1 MRYQGVLKGYLR
13 VLLKQPGDVLVRNL
27 LIAFAVMIS
36 SCEALADYP
45 EKSIRL
51 VVPFATGGTSEIVA
65 RSVASSLST
74 SLGQSVYVDNKPG
87 GAGNIA
93 MEEVKR
99 ANPDGYTLMLGH
111 VGTLAVNPA
120 LFGKKLPYDP
130 NKDFA
135 PVTLVAKVPNVI
147 AVSEKSPYKTLA
159 DLVADA
165 KKNPGKIN
173 YGSAGNGSAGH
184 LAMEYFSSEAGID
197 LVHVPYKGSGPML
210 TDLIG
215 GQIQATFNGL
225 PSLMGQIKGG
235 TLRPLAVGSADRS
248 KVLPNVPTLS
258 ESGYKGFE
266 TSQWYGII
274 VPAGTPQPVID
285 RLQKEIAKGLKSK
298 EDSKRMLEDGAVL
311 VGDTPAQFATFI
323 KSEQIRWAKVVEKAK
338 ITVD

>member
-1 MRYQGVLKGYLR
+1 MGITKKILSCLF
-13 VLLKQPGDVLVRNL
+13 LLTVSKL
-27 LIAFAVMIS
+27 
-36 SCEALADYP
+36 ALAAYP

-65 RSVASSLST
+65 RSVANSLSN

-99 ANPDGYTLMLGH
+99 ANPDGYTLILGH

-147 AVSEKSPYKTLA
+147 AVSAKSPYKTLG
-159 DLVADA
+159 DLVSDA

-235 TLRPLAVGSADRS
+235 TLRPLAVGSSERS
-248 KVLPNVPTLS
+248 KVLPNVATLS
-258 ESGYKGFE
+258 ELGYKGFE
-266 TSQWYGII
+266 TSQWYGIM
-274 VPAGTPQPVID
+274 VPAGTPQPIIEK
-285 RLQKEIAKGLKSK
+285 LQQEIAKSLKSK
-298 EDSKRMLEDGAVL
+298 EDSKKMLEDGAVL
-311 VGDTPAQFATFI
+311 VGDTPSQFATFI
-323 KSEQIRWAKVVEKAK
+323 KLEQSRWAKVVEKAK
-338 ITVD
+338 ISVD

>member
-1 MRYQGVLKGYLR
+1 MK
-13 VLLKQPGDVLVRNL
+13 KF
-27 LIAFAVMIS
+27 LIALM
-36 SCEALADYP
+36 ALAGVNTALAAYP
-45 EKSIRL
+45 DRSIRL

-65 RSVASSLST
+65 RSVANSLST

-93 MEEVKR
+93 MEEVMR
-99 ANPDGYTLMLGH
+99 AKPDGYTLILGH

-120 LFGKKLPYDP
+120 LFAKKLPYDP

-147 AVSEKSPYKTLA
+147 AVSAKSPYKTVG
-159 DLVADA
+159 DLVIDA

-184 LAMEYFSSEAGID
+184 LAMEYFSAEAGID

-225 PSLMGQIKGG
+225 PSLIGQIKGG
-235 TLRPLAVGSADRS
+235 ALRPLAVGSAERS
-248 KVLPNVPTLS
+248 KVLPNVPTIS

-266 TSQWYGII
+266 TSQWYGIM
-274 VPAGTPQPVID
+274 VPAGTPQPIID
-285 RLQKEIAKGLKSK
+285 RLQKDITKGLKSK
-298 EDSKRMLEDGAVL
+298 EDSKKMLEDGAVL
-311 VGDTPAQFATFI
+311 VGDTPAQFGAFI
-323 KSEQIRWAKVVEKAK
+323 KSEQSRWAKVVEKAK
-338 ITVD
+338 ISVD

>member
-1 MRYQGVLKGYLR
+1 MKKYLFVLM
-13 VLLKQPGDVLVRNL
+13 VLASSK
-27 LIAFAVMIS
+27 IAMA
-36 SCEALADYP
+36 AYP

-51 VVPFATGGTSEIVA
+51 VVPFATGGTSEIIA
-65 RSVASSLST
+65 RSVASSLSN

-99 ANPDGYTLMLGH
+99 ANPDGYTLILGH

-147 AVSEKSPYKTLA
+147 AVSEKSPYKTLN
-159 DLVADA
+159 DLVVDA

-225 PSLMGQIKGG
+225 PSLVGQIKGG
-235 TLRPLAVGSADRS
+235 VLRPLAVGSAERS
-248 KVLPNVPTLS
+248 KVLPNVPTIS

-266 TSQWYGII
+266 TSQWYGIM
-274 VPAGTPQPVID
+274 VPAGTPQAIID
-285 RLQKEIAKGLKSK
+285 RLQKDIANSLKSK
-298 EDSKRMLEDGAVL
+298 EDSKKMLEDGAVL
-311 VGDTPAQFATFI
+311 VGDTPAQFAAFI
-323 KSEQIRWAKVVEKAK
+323 KSEQVRWAKVVEKAK
-338 ITVD
+338 ITID

>member
-1 MRYQGVLKGYLR
+1 MKKHTVIKILFVSFGFGVLSG
-13 VLLKQPGDVLVRNL
+13 PS
-27 LIAFAVMIS
+27 IAAF
-36 SCEALADYP
+36 P

-51 VVPFATGGTSEIVA
+51 IVPFATGGTSEIVA
-65 RSVASSLST
+65 RSVANGLT
-74 SLGQSVYVDNKPG
+74 NALGQSVYVENKPG

-99 ANPDGYTLMLGH
+99 ANPDGYTLILGH

-135 PVTLVAKVPNVI
+135 PITLIAKVPNVI
-147 AVSEKSPYKTLA
+147 AVSEKSPYKNIA
-159 DLVADA
+159 EFVADA

-225 PSLMGQIKGG
+225 PSLIGQIKGN
-235 TLRPLAVGSADRS
+235 TLKPLAVGSGDRS
-248 KVLPNVPTLS
+248 KSIPQVPTLA

-266 TSQWYGII
+266 TSQWYGLIA
-274 VPAGTPQPVID
+274 PAGTPRPIID
-285 RLQKEIAKGLKSK
+285 KLQKEIVKVLSSK
-298 EDSKRMLEDGAVL
+298 EDSYRMLEDGAIL
-311 VGDTPAQFATFI
+311 VGNTPEQFMTFI
-323 KSEQIRWAKVVEKAK
+323 QSEQSRWSKVIKQAK
-338 ITVD
+338 ITID

>member
-1 MRYQGVLKGYLR
+1 MRNSVYKNFSA
-13 VLLKQPGDVLVRNL
+13 LLL
-27 LIAFAVMIS
+27 AIS
-36 SCEALADYP
+36 STFVFASYP
-45 EKSIRL
+45 ERSIRL
-51 VVPFATGGTSEIVA
+51 VVPFATGGTSEIIA
-65 RSVASSLST
+65 RSVANALTT

-99 ANPDGYTLMLGH
+99 AAPDGYTLILGH

-147 AVSEKSPYKTLA
+147 AVSEKSKYKTLG
-159 DLVADA
+159 DLVSDA

-235 TLRPLAVGSADRS
+235 ALRPLAVGSLEGS
-248 KVLPNVPTLS
+248 KVLPTVPTIA

-266 TSQWYGII
+266 TSQWYGIM

-285 RLQKEIAKGLKSK
+285 RLQKEIAKSLKSK
-298 EDSKRMLEDGAVL
+298 EDSKKMLEDGAVL
-311 VGDTPAQFATFI
+311 VGDTPAQFGTFI
-323 KSEQIRWAKVVEKAK
+323 KSEQGRWAKVVEKAK

>member
-1 MRYQGVLKGYLR
+1 MK
-13 VLLKQPGDVLVRNL
+13 KL
-27 LIAFAVMIS
+27 LIALTLLAGSQTSFA
-36 SCEALADYP
+36 AYP

-74 SLGQSVYVDNKPG
+74 SLGVSVYVDNKPG

-130 NKDFA
+130 NTDFA

-147 AVSEKSPYKTLA
+147 AVSEKSPNKTLA
-159 DLVADA
+159 EFVADA

-225 PSLMGQIKGG
+225 PSLIGQIKGG
-235 TLRPLAVGSADRS
+235 TLRPLAVGSAERS
-248 KVLPNVPTLS
+248 KVLPNVPTIS

-274 VPAGTPQPVID
+274 VPAGTPTAIID
-285 RLQKEIAKGLKSK
+285 RLQKDIVKGLKSK

-311 VGDTPAQFATFI
+311 VGDTPAQFGAFI

>member
-1 MRYQGVLKGYLR
+1 VKNFI
-13 VLLKQPGDVLVRNL
+13 VALVILVSSN
-27 LIAFAVMIS
+27 ITFA
-36 SCEALADYP
+36 AYP

-51 VVPFATGGTSEIVA
+51 VVPFATGGTSEIIA
-65 RSVASSLST
+65 RSVAASLT
-74 SLGQSVYVDNKPG
+74 NSLGQSVYVDNKPG

-93 MEEVKR
+93 MEEIKR

-159 DLVADA
+159 DLVTDA

-235 TLRPLAVGSADRS
+235 ALRPLAVGSADRS
-248 KVLPNVPTLS
+248 KVVPNVPTLS
-258 ESGYKGFE
+258 ELGYKGFE

-274 VPAGTPQPVID
+274 VPAGTPQPIID
-285 RLQKEIAKGLKSK
+285 RLQKEIAKALQSK
-298 EDSKRMLEDGAVL
+298 EESKRMLDDGAIL
-311 VGDTPAQFATFI
+311 IGDTPAQFSAFI
-323 KSEQIRWAKVVEKAK
+323 KTEQNRWAKVIEKAK
-338 ITVD
+338 ITID

>member
-1 MRYQGVLKGYLR
+1 MKNFIVVL
-13 VLLKQPGDVLVRNL
+13 VLLV
-27 LIAFAVMIS
+27 S
-36 SCEALADYP
+36 SSVTFSAYP

-51 VVPFATGGTSEIVA
+51 VVPFATGGTSEIIA
-65 RSVASSLST
+65 RSVAASLT
-74 SLGQSVYVDNKPG
+74 NSLGQSVYVENKPG

-93 MEEVKR
+93 MEEIKR

-159 DLVADA
+159 DLVTDA

-197 LVHVPYKGSGPML
+197 LVHIPYKGSGPML

-235 TLRPLAVGSADRS
+235 ALRPLAVGSADRS
-248 KVLPNVPTLS
+248 KVVPNVPTLS

-285 RLQKEIAKGLKSK
+285 RLYKEIAKALQSK
-298 EDSKRMLEDGAVL
+298 EESKKMLDDGAVL
-311 VGDTPAQFATFI
+311 IGDTPAQFSAFI
-323 KSEQIRWAKVVEKAK
+323 KTEQNRWAKVIEKAK
-338 ITVD
+338 ITID

>member
-1 MRYQGVLKGYLR
+1 VFKLFSTL
-13 VLLKQPGDVLVRNL
+13 VILLASQMVTQ
-27 LIAFAVMIS
+27 ISFA
-36 SCEALADYP
+36 AYP
-45 EKSIRL
+45 ERSIRL
-51 VVPFATGGTSEIVA
+51 VVPFATGGTSEIIA
-65 RSVASSLST
+65 RSVANSLTT
-74 SLGQSVYVDNKPG
+74 SLGQSVYVENKPG

-99 ANPDGYTLMLGH
+99 AKPDGYTLMLGH

-120 LFGKKLPYDP
+120 LFGSKLPYDP
-130 NKDFA
+130 NTDFA
-135 PVTLVAKVPNVI
+135 PVTLIAKVPNII

-215 GQIQATFNGL
+215 DQIQATFNGL
-225 PSLMGQIKGG
+225 PSLIGQFKGRA
-235 TLRPLAVGSADRS
+235 LRPLATGSAERS
-248 KVLPNVPTLS
+248 KVLSNVPTIS
-258 ESGYKGFE
+258 ELGYKGFE

-274 VPAGTPQPVID
+274 VPAGTPPAIIE
-285 RLQKEIAKGLKSK
+285 RLQKDIAKGLNSK
-298 EDSKRMLEDGAVL
+298 EESKRMLEDGAVL
-311 VGDTPAQFATFI
+311 IGDTPTQFSAFI
-323 KSEQIRWAKVVEKAK
+323 KSEQARWAKVVEKAK
-338 ITVD
+338 ISVD

>member
-1 MRYQGVLKGYLR
+1 MR
-13 VLLKQPGDVLVRNL
+13 NF

-36 SCEALADYP
+36 SSAALADYP

-65 RSVASSLST
+65 RSVASGLST

-147 AVSEKSPYKTLA
+147 AVSEKSPNKTLA
-159 DLVADA
+159 DFVADA

-248 KVLPNVPTLS
+248 RVLPNVPTLS

-274 VPAGTPQPVID
+274 VPAGTPQPIID
-285 RLQKEIAKGLKSK
+285 KLQREIAKTLKSK
-298 EDSKRMLEDGAVL
+298 EDSKRMLEDGAIL
-311 VGDTPAQFATFI
+311 VGDTPAQFSAFI
-323 KSEQIRWAKVVEKAK
+323 KAEQIRWAKVIEKAK
-338 ITVD
+338 ITID

>member
-1 MRYQGVLKGYLR
+1 MRLIKLAT
-13 VLLKQPGDVLVRNL
+13 LVVSA
-27 LIAFAVMIS
+27 IAILTNVSPVFA
-36 SCEALADYP
+36 AYP
-45 EKSIRL
+45 ERSIRL
-51 VVPFATGGTSEIVA
+51 VVPFATGGTSEIIA
-65 RSVASSLST
+65 RSIANSLST

-99 ANPDGYTLMLGH
+99 AKPDGYTLMLGH

-130 NKDFA
+130 NTDFA

-147 AVSEKSPYKTLA
+147 AVSEKSPNKTLA
-159 DLVADA
+159 DFVADA

-184 LAMEYFSSEAGID
+184 LAMEYFSAEAGID

-215 GQIQATFNGL
+215 GQTQATFNGL
-225 PSLMGQIKGG
+225 PSLIGQIKGS
-235 TLRPLAVGSADRS
+235 TLRPLAVGSAERS
-248 KVLPNVPTLS
+248 KVIPNVPTIS

-274 VPAGTPQPVID
+274 VHAGTPQQIID
-285 RLQKEIAKGLKSK
+285 RLQKEIVKGLRSK
-298 EDSKRMLEDGAVL
+298 EDSKRMLDDGAVL
-311 VGDTPAQFATFI
+311 VGDTPAQFGTFI
-323 KSEQIRWAKVVEKAK
+323 KAEQARWAKVVEKAK
-338 ITVD
+338 ITID

>member
-1 MRYQGVLKGYLR
+1 VKIF
-13 VLLKQPGDVLVRNL
+13 LV
-27 LIAFAVMIS
+27 AFAVTIAS
-36 SCEALADYP
+36 GAAWADYP

-65 RSVASSLST
+65 RSIASGLST

-111 VGTLAVNPA
+111 VGTLAVNPS

-147 AVSEKSPYKTLA
+147 AVSEKSPNKTLA
-159 DLVADA
+159 DFVADA

-248 KVLPNVPTLS
+248 RVLPNVPTLS

-274 VPAGTPQPVID
+274 VPAGTPQPIID
-285 RLQKEIAKGLKSK
+285 KLQREIAKTLKSK
-298 EDSKRMLEDGAVL
+298 EDSKRMLEDGAIL
-311 VGDTPAQFATFI
+311 VGDTPAQFGAFI
-323 KSEQIRWAKVVEKAK
+323 KAEQIRWAKVIEKAK
-338 ITVD
+338 ITID

>member
-1 MRYQGVLKGYLR
+1 MR
-13 VLLKQPGDVLVRNL
+13 NF

-36 SCEALADYP
+36 SSAALADYP

-65 RSVASSLST
+65 RSVASGLSA

-147 AVSEKSPYKTLA
+147 AVSEKSPNKTLA
-159 DLVADA
+159 DFVADA

-248 KVLPNVPTLS
+248 RVLPNVPTLS

-274 VPAGTPQPVID
+274 VPAGTPQPIID
-285 RLQKEIAKGLKSK
+285 KLQREIAKTLKSK
-298 EDSKRMLEDGAVL
+298 EDSKRMLEDGAIL
-311 VGDTPAQFATFI
+311 VGDTPAQFSAFI
-323 KSEQIRWAKVVEKAK
+323 KAEQIRWAKVIEKAK
-338 ITVD
+338 ITID

>member
-1 MRYQGVLKGYLR
+1 MKKFLMALAM
-13 VLLKQPGDVLVRNL
+13 L
-27 LIAFAVMIS
+27 IS
-36 SCEALADYP
+36 SHSALAAYP

-51 VVPFATGGTSEIVA
+51 VVPFATGGTSEIIA
-65 RSVASSLST
+65 RSIAGSLT
-74 SLGQSVYVDNKPG
+74 NSLGQSVYVDNKPG

-99 ANPDGYTLMLGH
+99 ANPDGYTLILGH

-135 PVTLVAKVPNVI
+135 PVTLIAKVPNVI
-147 AVSEKSPYKTLA
+147 AVSEKSPYKTLS
-159 DLVADA
+159 DLVIDA

-235 TLRPLAVGSADRS
+235 TLRPLAIGSAERS

-266 TSQWYGII
+266 TSQWYGIMA
-274 VPAGTPQPVID
+274 PAGTPQAIID
-285 RLQKEIAKGLKSK
+285 RLQKDIAKSLKSK
-298 EDSKRMLEDGAVL
+298 EDSRKMLEDGAVL
-311 VGDTPAQFATFI
+311 VGDTPTQFSVFI
-323 KSEQIRWAKVVEKAK
+323 KSEQGRWSKVVEKAG

>member
-1 MRYQGVLKGYLR
+1 MLKFF
-13 VLLKQPGDVLVRNL
+13 VALLTLVSSQFS
-27 LIAFAVMIS
+27 FA
-36 SCEALADYP
+36 AYP
-45 EKSIRL
+45 ERSIRL
-51 VVPFATGGTSEIVA
+51 VVPFATGGTSEIIA
-65 RSVASSLST
+65 RSVANSLT
-74 SLGQSVYVDNKPG
+74 TILGQSVYVDNKPG

-147 AVSEKSPYKTLA
+147 AVSEKSSYKTLA

-184 LAMEYFSSEAGID
+184 LAMEYFSAEAGID

-225 PSLMGQIKGG
+225 PSLIGQIKGG
-235 TLRPLAVGSADRS
+235 TLRPLAVGSAERS
-248 KVLPNVPTLS
+248 KVLPRVPTLS

-274 VPAGTPQPVID
+274 VPAGTPQAIID
-285 RLQKEIAKGLKSK
+285 KLQKDIAKGLKSK

-311 VGDTPAQFATFI
+311 VGDTPAQFGVFI
-323 KSEQIRWAKVVEKAK
+323 KSEQARWAKVVESLK

>member
-1 MRYQGVLKGYLR
+1 MKNIYK
-13 VLLKQPGDVLVRNL
+13 LLLCL
-27 LIAFAVMIS
+27 LAAIGS
-36 SCEALADYP
+36 SVVSAAYP
-45 EKSIRL
+45 ERSIRL

-65 RSVASSLST
+65 RSVASMLTT

-93 MEEVKR
+93 MEEVRR
-99 ANPDGYTLMLGH
+99 ASPDGYTLMLGH

-120 LFGKKLPYDP
+120 LFSKKLPYDP

-147 AVSEKSPYKTLA
+147 AVSERSQYKTLG

-184 LAMEYFSSEAGID
+184 LAMEYFCSEAGID

-225 PSLMGQIKGG
+225 PSLMGQIKGNA
-235 TLRPLAVGSADRS
+235 LRPLAVGSLDRS
-248 KVLPNVPTLS
+248 KVLPSVPTIA

-274 VPAGTPQPVID
+274 VPAGTPQPIID
-285 RLQKEIAKGLKSK
+285 KLQQEIAKGLKSK
-298 EDSKRMLEDGAVL
+298 EDSKKMLEDGAVL
-311 VGDTPAQFATFI
+311 VGDTPAQFASFI
-323 KSEQIRWAKVVEKAK
+323 KSEQRRWAKVVEKAK

>member
-1 MRYQGVLKGYLR
+1 MK
-13 VLLKQPGDVLVRNL
+13 KFLV
-27 LIAFAVMIS
+27 AFI
-36 SCEALADYP
+36 ALAGVNIALAAYP
-45 EKSIRL
+45 DRSIRL
-51 VVPFATGGTSEIVA
+51 VVPFATGGTSEIIA
-65 RSVASSLST
+65 RSVANSLST
-74 SLGQSVYVDNKPG
+74 SLGQSVYVENKPG

-147 AVSEKSPYKTLA
+147 AVSEKSPNKTLA
-159 DLVADA
+159 DFVADA

-225 PSLMGQIKGG
+225 PSLIGQIKGG
-235 TLRPLAVGSADRS
+235 TLRPLAVGSAERS
-248 KVLPNVPTLS
+248 KVLPNVPTIS

-285 RLQKEIAKGLKSK
+285 KLQKEIAKGLKSK

-311 VGDTPAQFATFI
+311 VGDTPTQFGAFI
-323 KSEQIRWAKVVEKAK
+323 KSEQARWAKVVEKAK

>member
-1 MRYQGVLKGYLR
+1 MKHFIVAQVI
-13 VLLKQPGDVLVRNL
+13 LVSSN
-27 LIAFAVMIS
+27 ITFA
-36 SCEALADYP
+36 AYP

-51 VVPFATGGTSEIVA
+51 VVPFATGGTSEIIA
-65 RSVASSLST
+65 RSVAASLT
-74 SLGQSVYVDNKPG
+74 NSLGQSVYVDNKPG

-93 MEEVKR
+93 MEEIKR

-159 DLVADA
+159 DLVTDA

-235 TLRPLAVGSADRS
+235 ALRPLAVGSADRS

-285 RLQKEIAKGLKSK
+285 RLQKEIAKALQSK
-298 EDSKRMLEDGAVL
+298 EESKRMLDDGAIL
-311 VGDTPAQFATFI
+311 IGDTPAQFSAFI
-323 KSEQIRWAKVVEKAK
+323 KTEQNRWAKVIEKAK
-338 ITVD
+338 ITID

>member
-1 MRYQGVLKGYLR
+1 MRNSVYKNFSA
-13 VLLKQPGDVLVRNL
+13 LLLT
-27 LIAFAVMIS
+27 IS
-36 SCEALADYP
+36 STFVFASYP
-45 EKSIRL
+45 ERSIRL
-51 VVPFATGGTSEIVA
+51 VVPFATGGTSEIIA
-65 RSVASSLST
+65 RSVANMLTT

-99 ANPDGYTLMLGH
+99 ATPDGYTLILGH

-130 NKDFA
+130 NKDFV

-147 AVSEKSPYKTLA
+147 AVSEKSKYKTLG
-159 DLVADA
+159 DLVSDA

-235 TLRPLAVGSADRS
+235 ALRPLAVGSLERS
-248 KVLPNVPTLS
+248 KVLPTVPTIA

-266 TSQWYGII
+266 TSQWYGIMA
-274 VPAGTPQPVID
+274 PAGTPQPVID
-285 RLQKEIAKGLKSK
+285 RLQKEIAKSLKSK
-298 EDSKRMLEDGAVL
+298 EDSKKMLEDGAVL
-311 VGDTPAQFATFI
+311 VGDTPTQFGAFI
-323 KSEQIRWAKVVEKAK
+323 KSEQGRWTKVVEKAK

>member
-1 MRYQGVLKGYLR
+1 MLKYL
-13 VLLKQPGDVLVRNL
+13 VTLLAIMVAQ
-27 LIAFAVMIS
+27 IS
-36 SCEALADYP
+36 LAAYP
-45 EKSIRL
+45 DRSIRL

-65 RSVASSLST
+65 RSVANSLST

-93 MEEVKR
+93 MEEMKR
-99 ANPDGYTLMLGH
+99 AKPDGYTLMLGH

-130 NKDFA
+130 NADFA

-147 AVSEKSPYKTLA
+147 AVSEKSAYKTLA

-184 LAMEYFSSEAGID
+184 LAMEYFSAEAGID

-225 PSLMGQIKGG
+225 PSLIGQIKGG
-235 TLRPLAVGSADRS
+235 ALRPLAVGSAERS
-248 KVLPNVPTLS
+248 KVLPNVPTIS

-274 VPAGTPQPVID
+274 VPAGTPQPIID
-285 RLQKEIAKGLKSK
+285 KLQKEIAKGLKSK

-311 VGDTPAQFATFI
+311 VGDTPAQFGAFI
-323 KSEQIRWAKVVEKAK
+323 KAEQNRWAKVVEKAK

>member
-1 MRYQGVLKGYLR
+1 MFKFFVAIP
-13 VLLKQPGDVLVRNL
+13 LLV
-27 LIAFAVMIS
+27 ASAMAS
-36 SCEALADYP
+36 AAYP

-51 VVPFATGGTSEIVA
+51 VVPFATGGTSEIIA
-65 RSVASSLST
+65 RSIANSLT
-74 SLGQSVYVDNKPG
+74 NRLGQSVYVDNKPG

-99 ANPDGYTLMLGH
+99 ANPDGYTLILGH

-147 AVSEKSPYKTLA
+147 AVSEKSPYKTIG
-159 DLVADA
+159 DLVNAA
-165 KKNPGKIN
+165 KKNPGVIN

-184 LAMEYFSSEAGID
+184 LAMEYFSSEAKID

-215 GQIQATFNGL
+215 GQTQATFNGL
-225 PSLMGQIKGG
+225 PSLIGQIKGG
-235 TLRPLAVGSADRS
+235 TLRPLAVGSGERS
-248 KVLPNVPTLS
+248 KALPNVPTLA

-266 TSQWYGII
+266 TSQWYGIMA
-274 VPAGTPQPVID
+274 PAGTPPAVID
-285 RLQKEIAKGLKSK
+285 RLQKEINKALNSK
-298 EDSKRMLEDGAVL
+298 EDSKRMIDDGAVL
-311 VGDTPAQFATFI
+311 VGDTPAKFATFI
-323 KSEQIRWAKVVEKAK
+323 KSEQARWSRVVEKAK
-338 ITVD
+338 ITLD

>member
-1 MRYQGVLKGYLR
+1 MK
-13 VLLKQPGDVLVRNL
+13 KL
-27 LIAFAVMIS
+27 LIVVM
-36 SCEALADYP
+36 ALLGSKVAIAAYP

-51 VVPFATGGTSEIVA
+51 VVPFATGGTSEIIA
-65 RSVASSLST
+65 RSVANSLST

-99 ANPDGYTLMLGH
+99 ANPDGYTLILGH

-147 AVSEKSPYKTLA
+147 AVSAKSPYKTLS
-159 DLVADA
+159 DLVIDA

-184 LAMEYFSSEAGID
+184 LAMEYFSADAGID

-235 TLRPLAVGSADRS
+235 ALRPLAVGSAERS
-248 KVLPNVPTLS
+248 KVLPNVPTVA

-266 TSQWYGII
+266 TSQWYGIM
-274 VPAGTPQPVID
+274 VPAGTPQPIID
-285 RLQKEIAKGLKSK
+285 RLQKDIAKSLSSK
-298 EDSKRMLEDGAVL
+298 EDSRKMLEDGAVL
-311 VGDTPAQFATFI
+311 VGDTPAQFGAFI
-323 KSEQIRWAKVVEKAK
+323 KSEQNRWAKVVEKAK

>member
-1 MRYQGVLKGYLR
+1 
-13 VLLKQPGDVLVRNL
+13 VRNF
-27 LIAFAVMIS
+27 LIAFAVMILS
-36 SCEALADYP
+36 GAALAEYP

-65 RSVASSLST
+65 RSIASGLST

-147 AVSEKSPYKTLA
+147 AVSEKSPNKTLA
-159 DLVADA
+159 DFVADA

-248 KVLPNVPTLS
+248 RVLPNVPTLS

-274 VPAGTPQPVID
+274 VPAGTPQPIID
-285 RLQKEIAKGLKSK
+285 KLQREIAKTLKSK
-298 EDSKRMLEDGAVL
+298 EDSKRMLEDGAIL
-311 VGDTPAQFATFI
+311 IGDTPAQFSAFI
-323 KSEQIRWAKVVEKAK
+323 KAEQIRWAKVIEKAK
-338 ITVD
+338 ITID